1 MPQHNAVALVKRF
14 LETYE
19 AERDTPVPVLT
30 KELITLLA
38 LAEEQRGCDVTKT

>member
-1 MPQHNAVALVKRF
+1 
-14 LETYE
+14 
-19 AERDTPVPVLT
+19 VLT